1 LKKSNSVSADILGLS
16 AKSQHYL
23 NLVSRVME
31 KKVNKYIGGKM
42 ISLRFQGSQ
51 IHSAELIHIG
61 NSPVKSKIKLT

>member
-1 LKKSNSVSADILGLS
+1 
-16 AKSQHYL
+16 
-23 NLVSRVME
+23 ME